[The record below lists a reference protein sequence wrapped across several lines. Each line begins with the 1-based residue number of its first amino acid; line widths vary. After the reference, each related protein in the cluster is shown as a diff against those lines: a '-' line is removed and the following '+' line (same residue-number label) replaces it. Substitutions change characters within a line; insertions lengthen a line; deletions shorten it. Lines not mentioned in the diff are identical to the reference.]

1 LTSAVLALHGFGTAG
16 VVRAVD
22 ASAFGAHAA
31 VPFVAADHPGGTAVY
46 VSLVVLS
53 GVGAAWT
60 ARVVAVVGTD
70 VTVRLPGGDTVTVR
84 LPAASTAQRAPASI
98 FERVTAD
105 GRTILWPPDRDRS

>member
-1 LTSAVLALHGFGTAG
+1 

-22 ASAFGAHAA
+22 ATAFGAHAA
-31 VPFVAADHPGGTAVY
+31 VPFVTADHPGGTAVY

-53 GVGAAWT
+53 GVEAAWT

-84 LPAASTAQRAPASI
+84 LPAASSGQRARGST

-105 GRTILWPPDRDRS
+105 GRTVVWPPDATGVDRSAGRQESSA